1 MRPRKTILVVNAN
14 EAHLGMQRFMLE
26 TRGYRVLVAY
36 DVATALELHAPG
48 VDLVL
53 GFADGMLKAWAALA
67 EQMKAL
73 RPETAI
79 LLLTKLKSPNARFSL
94 APLADSVMDGNAT
107 STVELLERV
116 RLLVAR
122 KRGPRK
128 AVPVL
133 EPALAMAGD

>member
-1 MRPRKTILVVNAN
+1 MRPRKVILLVNED
-14 EAHLGMQRFMLE
+14 EAQLGMQRFMLE
-26 TRGYRVLVAY
+26 TRGYRVLTAL
-36 DVATALELHAPG
+36 DVTAALELHAPG

-116 RLLVAR
+116 RLMVAR

-128 AVPVL
+128 AVVL